1 MQKIRIAIIDSG
13 IDTNNSYF
21 SKYIYDGKHIW
32 CERGKCSIKKNFHDD
47 NGHGTLCA
55 SVILKECKD
64 VEFYII
70 KIMNKYGVTNLETL
84 EYALEYL
91 QKETIDIISLS
102 LSIVEGTYSKKIK
115 SLCNYY
121 REKGVIIVC
130 SFSNKK
136 KNSYPA
142 SFKSV
147 IGVRGFILENEEAIW
162 ERKSCREIIVD
173 YNPHLYMGLDGEYVL
188 YGKSNSYACAKMTG
202 IIARRAKELNCCSIH
217 EIEKWIV
224 KKAERH
230 NWISYIHL
238 RKSKRFP
245 EFYGLSRYVDENILE
260 ILMTELKVD
269 KKHIFY
275 EHNLFDER
283 IGLKYKDCGELLKK
297 IANFYQIE
305 NVKYE
310 AVSRYDFYSIYTIS
324 DLVKGMVLEN
334 EKN

>member
-1 MQKIRIAIIDSG
+1 M
-13 IDTNNSYF
+13 
-21 SKYIYDGKHIW
+21 
-32 CERGKCSIKKNFHDD
+32 
-47 NGHGTLCA
+47 
-55 SVILKECKD
+55 
-64 VEFYII
+64 
-70 KIMNKYGVTNLETL
+70 
-84 EYALEYL
+84 
-91 QKETIDIISLS
+91 
-102 LSIVEGTYSKKIK
+102 
-115 SLCNYY
+115 
-121 REKGVIIVC
+121 
-130 SFSNKK
+130 
-136 KNSYPA
+136 
-142 SFKSV
+142 
-147 IGVRGFILENEEAIW
+147 
-162 ERKSCREIIVD
+162 D

-324 DLVKGMVLEN
+324 DLVKGNGFRE
-334 EKN
+334 